1 MILINNPDKSVWAE
15 LLKRPMMNT
24 ESLHETVRS
33 ILNQIKNEGD
43 EAVLRYEET
52 FDHVRLESLVVTEE
66 EIQEAESLVS
76 DELKKAILLAKSNIA
91 PWVGHKNAAQVL
103 ALYSKALFCSLV
115 YFAAKL
121 LWHVKKI
128 NQ

>member
-24 ESLHETVRS
+24 ESLHETVRN

-76 DELKKAILLAKSNIA
+76 DELKQHCTIPRGTTFWGCAGGN
-91 PWVGHKNAAQVL
+91 PTWCCVL
-103 ALYSKALFCSLV
+103 ATICA
-115 YFAAKL
+115 
-121 LWHVKKI
+121 H
-128 NQ
+128 